1 MLPLRAPQPERLGL
15 HDAFAQESEAADI
28 ECTQVPSTDAVDLC
42 SSPNPSKPKAKSTR
56 KRKANKDSCM
66 TGGKANASGKEGA
79 GGDASGKEGACG
91 DAAENESKAS
101 N

>member
-1 MLPLRAPQPERLGL
+1 MGL
-15 HDAFAQESEAADI
+15 HDALTQEPEAADI

-42 SSPNPSKPKAKSTR
+42 SSPNQSKPKAKSTR

-66 TGGKANASGKEGA
+66 AGEKGKASGKEGA
-79 GGDASGKEGACG
+79 GGDASEKE
-91 DAAENESKAS
+91 DAGENDRKAS